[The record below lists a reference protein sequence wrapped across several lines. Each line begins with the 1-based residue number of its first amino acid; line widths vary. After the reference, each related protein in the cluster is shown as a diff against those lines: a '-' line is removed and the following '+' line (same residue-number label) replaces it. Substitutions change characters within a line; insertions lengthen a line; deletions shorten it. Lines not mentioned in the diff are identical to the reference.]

1 MPGPDF
7 RLDGYRAANAVAAEQ
22 FCRHITDNEIDLRV
36 LAQHHT
42 HDEQHSYFVLHDG
55 SATWGTPDEPQIVA
69 LHLRR
74 DTRSRTFRF
83 QHATLPLPA
92 MAQSWLIARGCPKN
106 AVRLSPGTGSTPA
119 DEATK
124 ALEERLLDD
133 GDRFALLTSYTDDSS
148 TKPQTIVLLRAVA
161 EHTAFPFRVLLEEA
175 DLLSGT
181 HTLREG
187 AFTDLGAVSD
197 WWDQHRSGGV
207 MPLLPPLPPADL
219 LRSPGLPPRPAPPTR
234 PSAHGR

>member
-1 MPGPDF
+1 MPKPDF
-7 RLDGYRAANAVAAEQ
+7 RLDGYRAVNDAAAEQ
-22 FCRHITDNEIDLRV
+22 FCRHITDNEIDLCV

-42 HDEQHSYFVLHDG
+42 HDEQHSYFVLHDEAG
-55 SATWGTPDEPQIVA
+55 TWGVPDEPQIVA

-83 QHATLPLPA
+83 QHARLPLLA
-92 MAQSWLIARGCPKN
+92 IAQSWLIARGCPKD
-106 AVRLSPGTGSTPA
+106 AVRLPPGTGSTPA

-124 ALEERLLDD
+124 ALEERLQDD

-148 TKPQTIVLLRAVA
+148 TKPQTTVLLRAVA
-161 EHTAFPFRVLLEEA
+161 ERTTFPFRVLLEEA

-181 HTLREG
+181 HTLRES
-187 AFTDLGAVSD
+187 AFTDLSAVSD
-197 WWDQHRSGGV
+197 WWDQRRSGGV
-207 MPLLPPLPPADL
+207 MPLLPPPPSGDLFRSPELPP
-219 LRSPGLPPRPAPPTR
+219 PPAPPTR